1 MIGGVSEVFLY
12 FQPAGRLK
20 VSFTHDRRGVCN
32 APLLTTGG
40 VSEAFLYLRPA
51 GRQKASFAHDRRGV
65 CNAPLLTTGGV
76 SEAFL
81 YSRPAGVS
89 EVFLYSWPAGRQKA
103 SFALDRRECR
113 KYFFTHGRLGA
124 RKLPLLTTGGMPEAF
139 LYSRSAGVSE
149 VFLYSW
155 PAGRQKAS
163 FALDR
168 RGYRKYF
175 FTHGRLCVGS
185 IPLLMTGWVP
195 EILLYS

>member
-1 MIGGVSEVFLY
+1 MTGGVFVMLLCS
-12 FQPAGRLK
+12 RLAEYRK
-20 VSFTHDRRGVCN
+20 HFFTYDRLGARKL
-32 APLLTTGG
+32 PLLTTGG
-40 VSEAFLYLRPA
+40 VF
-51 GRQKASFAHDRRGV
+51 V
-65 CNAPLLTTGGV
+65 MLLC
-76 SEAFL
+76 
-81 YSRPAGVS
+81 SRLA
-89 EVFLYSWPAGRQKA
+89 EYRKHF
-103 SFALDRRECR
+103 FTHDRRECR